1 MNKHISSNNNPLVKQ
16 LLQLQSKSKLRKTSG
31 LFVIEGRREIQLAL
45 DCGYDIQT
53 LFYLDEIPLETLP
66 KRVKQYVSVSS
77 GVYQKMAH
85 RGTTEGQIAIARMP
99 GHQLSDLIIQTANP
113 LILVA
118 EAPEKPGNI
127 GAILRT
133 ADAAKLD
140 AVIIANPLTDLY
152 NPNIVR
158 SSVGGIFTV
167 PVATGT
173 TTEIISWLKSH
184 NISIFAAALNQAENY
199 QLSDFKSS
207 SAIVVGTE
215 DQGLSDEWLKAAQHV
230 VKIPMSG
237 LIDSLNVSVA
247 AGILIFEAKRQR
259 GF

>member
-16 LLQLQSKSKLRKTSG
+16 LLQLKSKSKLRKTSG

-45 DCGYDIQT
+45 DSGYNI
-53 LFYLDEIPLETLP
+53 ETLLYADGISQDALP
-66 KRVKQYVSVSS
+66 QGVQRYVSVNS

-99 GHQLSDLIIQTANP
+99 GHHLSDLNIQTLNP

-167 PVATGT
+167 PVATGS
-173 TTEIISWLKSH
+173 TE
-184 NISIFAAALNQAENY
+184 
-199 QLSDFKSS
+199 
-207 SAIVVGTE
+207 
-215 DQGLSDEWLKAAQHV
+215 
-230 VKIPMSG
+230 
-237 LIDSLNVSVA
+237 
-247 AGILIFEAKRQR
+247 
-259 GF
+259 